1 MCIALARYYAIIS
14 FEICYINILYIP
26 FMKKNI
32 HPKLFLDAKVT
43 DLSTG
48 KSFTLAS
55 TKQELSV
62 EVTNL
67 SHPFYTGKQRIVDT
81 ENLVKKFES
90 KRKSANT
97 EKISNKRE
105 KMKKRASKV
114 ASINTKKTLTLKDML
129 QEYK

>member
-1 MCIALARYYAIIS
+1 
-14 FEICYINILYIP
+14 
-26 FMKKNI
+26 MKKNI

-55 TKQELSV
+55 TKPEIAV

-90 KRKSANT
+90 KRQSANMK
-97 EKISNKRE
+97 KITNKRE